1 MTEQKLLEKIEQLER
16 ENALFKLNGPVGLY
30 YELNRIVNETVELS
44 REKTLKSMLTLDP
57 KEDKSFER
65 MQALIKNAKE
75 HVLDM
80 QEIKEKCGLTGDK
93 TKDEKSVPF
102 IEQVANRRD
111 S

>member
-1 MTEQKLLEKIEQLER
+1 MPSIEELER
-16 ENALFKLNGPVGLY
+16 ENALYKQNGPVGLY

-75 HVLDM
+75 HVIDM
-80 QEIKEKCGLTGDK
+80 QEIKEKLGLSGDK
-93 TKDEKSVPF
+93 TKDEKAVPF

-111 S
+111 